1 MPRPSLSR
9 RGFLAAVAGAAS
21 AGAAGLFHAYRIEPY
36 WLEVHERVERFPH
49 FHPSLSGLRIA
60 HLTDIHIDPTLDP
73 HYPTEI
79 ARRVREEIK
88 PDLVAFT
95 GDLTTHSRQHLPVAA
110 QWLASFNT
118 PTVACLGN
126 HDYDPD
132 TSARVNGDMSLA
144 PELEALLHGTGVEI
158 LRNRSISL
166 HFPDRQAPLHVA
178 GVEDFYTGR
187 TDATL
192 ATHAIPP
199 GAARLMLLH
208 NPDAWRQ
215 VDPQTDGG
223 LILAGH
229 SHGGQIR
236 LPLLGPLLLPIRE
249 RDKAAGPYQ
258 LNHSRMYVSRGLGRL
273 MRLRFNCRPELP
285 IHRLVVPTTPNPDS
299 QTPENSPQGG

>member
-1 MPRPSLSR
+1 MRRPSLSR
-9 RGFLAAVAGAAS
+9 RGFLAAVASATS
-21 AGAAGLFHAYRIEPY
+21 AGAAGLFHAWRIEPF
-36 WLEVHERVERFPH
+36 WLDVHERVERFPD

-60 HLTDIHIDPTLDP
+60 HLTDIHIDLTLDP
-73 HYPTEI
+73 DYPREI

-95 GDLTTHSRQHLPVAA
+95 GDLTTHSREHLPVAA
-110 QWLASFNT
+110 QWLASFGV

-126 HDYDPD
+126 HDYDPE

-144 PELEALLHGTGVEI
+144 DELEALVRGTGVEI
-158 LRNRSISL
+158 LRNRSVAL
-166 HFPDRQAPLHVA
+166 HFPSREAPLYVA

-187 TDATL
+187 TDAAL
-192 ATHAIPP
+192 ATRSIPA
-199 GAARLMLLH
+199 GGARLMLLH

-215 VDPQTDGG
+215 VDTQTDGG

-236 LPLLGPLLLPIRE
+236 VPLVGPLLLPIRE
-249 RDKAAGPYQ
+249 RDKAAGAFR

-285 IHRLVVPTTPNPDS
+285 IHRIIVPTPSGPGVGD
-299 QTPENSPQGG
+299 ENSPAGG